1 MTHPTH
7 PAVPHPTHIAVPHP
21 THTAVP
27 HPTRP
32 AVSAPPP
39 HRRPATARAAATA
52 VAAGALLLTGCGSGQ
67 DSGASAA
74 GPNGTFKAAE
84 CPAQPTTT
92 WPAPAPAGGASHP
105 VRTATGEV
113 TVPDAPHRV
122 VVLDTAELDSALTLG
137 VTPVG
142 ATRSDVASGF
152 LDYLPQDK
160 LAGIKDVGKIGAPNL
175 EAIAALKPDLI
186 LTNKVRD
193 GQRYADLSKIAP
205 TVMTDSTG
213 YPWKQNFAVHAA
225 ALNKIPEA
233 KRTVAAYRA
242 HAERVTTALGGPAKA
257 RALRTNV
264 VRFVEGADT
273 RIYGCQS
280 YIGTVLDDL
289 GTGPTAV
296 VDGARNGLMVEV
308 SPEQIT
314 KADADA
320 VFYATYGSPEKSKEA
335 QITTGPLWKNL
346 RAVKNGKSLRVDD
359 QLWIQG
365 IGYTAA
371 DTILDEIQQRLAK
384 K

>member
-7 PAVPHPTHIAVPHP
+7 PAAPPPTPP
-21 THTAVP
+21 P
-27 HPTRP
+27 RP

-371 DTILDEIQQRLAK
+371 DKILDEIQQRLAK

>member
-7 PAVPHPTHIAVPHP
+7 PAVPHPTRPAVPHP
-21 THTAVP
+21 TH
-27 HPTRP
+27 PTHTP
-32 AVSAPPP
+32 VSAPPP

-92 WPAPAPAGGASHP
+92 WPAPAPAGGGSHP
-105 VRTATGEV
+105 VRTAAGEV

-371 DTILDEIQQRLAK
+371 DKILDEIQQRLAK

>member
-1 MTHPTH
+1 MTRPTH
-7 PAVPHPTHIAVPHP
+7 PAKTR
-21 THTAVP
+21 
-27 HPTRP
+27 PTRP
-32 AVSAPPP
+32 AKTDPT
-39 HRRPATARAAATA
+39 RPAKTARARPAVASPTRTTTTRAAAAA
-52 VAAGALLLTGCGSGQ
+52 VAAAGALLLTACGSG

-92 WPAPAPAGGASHP
+92 WPAPAPKGSRGHP
-105 VRTATGEV
+105 VRTAMGEV
-113 TVPDAPHRV
+113 TVPNAPQRV

-142 ATRSDVASGF
+142 ATRSDAASGF
-152 LDYLPQDK
+152 LDYLPKDK

-193 GQRYADLSKIAP
+193 GQRYAELTKIAP
-205 TVMTDSTG
+205 TVMTETTG

-233 KRTVAAYRA
+233 KRAVAAYRT
-242 HAERVTTALGGPAKA
+242 HAERVTQALGGPTKA

-296 VDGARNGLMVEV
+296 VNDAQNGLMVEV
-308 SPEQIT
+308 SPELIT

-320 VFYATYGSPEKSKEA
+320 VFYSTYGSPEKSKEA
-335 QITTGPLWKNL
+335 QITAGPLWKNL
-346 RAVKNGKSLRVDD
+346 RAVKNGQSLRVDD

-371 DTILDEIQQRLAK
+371 DKILDEIQQRLAK